1 MSLKDSSKNTMLQE
15 QSKRSQNVKADT
27 SYDSNRLTQSEI
39 NSLRQDSRE
48 ADKFFIRY
56 FKENPLV

>member
-1 MSLKDSSKNTMLQE
+1 MGLKESSKNTMSQE

-27 SYDSNRLTQSEI
+27 SYDSNRLTQSQI
-39 NSLRQDSRE
+39 NSLRKDKQE

-56 FKENPLV
+56 FKENPLI